1 MLKNLVFFIL
11 LQAPLLLFA
20 QYQLNGDAIA
30 LGDDCFQLTPAQDGT
45 QGSVWFFPTIDLRVS
60 LDISAE
66 LHFGCADGNG
76 ADGITF
82 SLHTS
87 SAGLGG
93 GGQGQGF
100 HYLWPSLGVEFDNF
114 KNGDESD
121 PSYDH
126 MAIVSQ
132 GSVNHDAETNLAGP
146 VKTNPDNENVE
157 DCEYHEIRISWDAF
171 TQTINVYY
179 DCVLRLNYTGNI
191 IGEIFQGDP
200 IVFWGFT
207 AACGASSNKQIA
219 CVKNLKIVEPLP
231 DYIMCAGGQI
241 QLEAEGGQSYEWSP
255 IESLNNP
262 YIANPL
268 ASPVEN
274 TTYQLT
280 ITDGCVQFRDSA
292 HIVVIDDLEVFF
304 GFSDSTLC
312 EGETIYLDA
321 STENATYQWSTG
333 ATTPDI
339 TVSTSGYYVV
349 TVTLEAGGEIC
360 VANDAAQVNFISL
373 PAILFSEYN
382 SLCEGE
388 SIVLDA
394 GFPNATYLWQ
404 DGSTDSI
411 YIVSESGVYTV
422 EVNHHCETKKYTKEI
437 TYEQSCTDVYI
448 PNAFSPNYDG
458 TNDHFIILDGGDV
471 VIIKHLRI
479 VDRWGEIVFEAKN
492 FLPNDRTFG
501 WDGKL
506 EGELVLS
513 GVYVYFVELVFRDGS
528 TEVLVGDVA
537 VIR

>member
-1 MLKNLVFFIL
+1 MLKYLTLFIL
-11 LQAPLLLFA
+11 CQAPLQLYA
-20 QYQLNGDAIA
+20 QHQLNGDAIA

-45 QGSVWFFPTIDLRVS
+45 QGSVWFFPTIDLRES
-60 LDISAE
+60 FDLTAE

-76 ADGITF
+76 ADGIIF

-114 KNGDESD
+114 QNGDESD

-126 MAIVSQ
+126 LAIVSQ

-146 VKTNPDNENVE
+146 VQTDPNDGNVE

-171 TQTINVYY
+171 TQTMNIYY
-179 DCVLRLNYTGNI
+179 DCEWRLSYTGNI

-200 IVFWGFT
+200 MVFWGFT
-207 AACGASSNKQIA
+207 AACGASSNKQIT
-219 CVKNLKIVEPLP
+219 CIKNLKIVEPLP
-231 DYIMCAGGQI
+231 DYTMCAGGQI
-241 QLEAEGGQSYEWSP
+241 QLEAEGGQSYAWSP
-255 IESLNNP
+255 TESLNNP

-268 ASPVEN
+268 ASPTEN
-274 TTYQLT
+274 TTYQVT
-280 ITDGCVQFRDSA
+280 ITDGCVQFSDSV
-292 HIVVIDDLEVFF
+292 HIKVVNDLEVLF

-312 EGETIYLDA
+312 DGETVYLDA
-321 STENATYQWSTG
+321 TTDNATYQWSTG

-339 TVSTSGYYVV
+339 TVSSSDYYVV
-349 TVTLEAGGEIC
+349 TVTVEAGGETC
-360 VANDAAQVNFISL
+360 VANDAAQVNFIKL
-373 PAILFSEYN
+373 PVILFAEY
-382 SLCEGE
+382 SSICEGE
-388 SIVLDA
+388 TAVLDA

-411 YIVSESGVYTV
+411 YIIRESGTYSV
-422 EVNHHCETKKYTKEI
+422 EVAHACGNKKYTKEI
-437 TYEQSCTDVYI
+437 TFEQSCTDVYV

-458 TNDHFIILDGGDV
+458 VNDHFIILDGGDV

-479 VDRWGEIVFEAKN
+479 LDRWGEIVYEAKN
-492 FLPNDRTFG
+492 FQPNDRAYG
-501 WDGKL
+501 WDGTLK
-506 EGELVLS
+506 GQQVLS
-513 GVYVYFVELVFRDGS
+513 GVYVYFLEILFRDGS
-528 TEVLVGDVA
+528 TKILVGEVS